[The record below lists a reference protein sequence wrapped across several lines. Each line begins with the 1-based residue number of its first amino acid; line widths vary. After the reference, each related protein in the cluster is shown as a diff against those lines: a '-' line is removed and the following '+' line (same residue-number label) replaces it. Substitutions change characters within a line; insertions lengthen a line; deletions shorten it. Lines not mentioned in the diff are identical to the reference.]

1 MKTAVKWIH
10 FKRFYLFLAK
20 ASPTEIEIKAVSEKI
35 NTDNIDADKNTVIS
49 LTNVN
54 HPINRMKLNRHMSM
68 PGADYENTVNLTLEG
83 YLLTVHGIG
92 HKSHKKGQRVKSKS
106 ESRAPN
112 ANAKSEFD
120 KELGVVSLAMP
131 EDDRNSID
139 SNTKSIGSRTIWISN
154 SSIFHNK

>member
-1 MKTAVKWIH
+1 
-10 FKRFYLFLAK
+10 
-20 ASPTEIEIKAVSEKI
+20 
-35 NTDNIDADKNTVIS
+35 
-49 LTNVN
+49 
-54 HPINRMKLNRHMSM
+54 MSM

-139 SNTKSIGSRTIWISN
+139 SNTKSIGSRTI
-154 SSIFHNK
+154 